1 MRELVGKH
9 MRARGQKSVR
19 VIRLLGAARGV
30 GSGLVTEVLQT
41 QVCVAGG
48 GPAGLVH
55 ALLLARAGVRVVVL
69 EKHSDFLRDF
79 RGDTVHPST
88 LRIMD
93 ELGLIDELLRLPH
106 TKVNR
111 VAFDTDGSIRTVGSF
126 DVLKRLGFAQ
136 PYIALMPQWDFL
148 DFLAE
153 KASAYP
159 EFTLM
164 RNAEVKDLIFEGGRV
179 VGARTPELE
188 VRADLVVG
196 ADGRKSAVR
205 AAAGLPIAA
214 AHSPMDVLW
223 FRLNWRPGDPQELYG
238 VARKGLMMAMIYRSD
253 YWQIAYLMP
262 KGSNPREGSLA
273 EFKER
278 LVAARPQLR
287 DHVADL
293 KSWDETSQLD
303 VRVDR
308 LKTWW
313 RTGLL
318 CIGDAAHAM
327 SPIGGVGINL
337 AVADAVAA
345 ANILRTPLREGRLR
359 DADLARVQRR
369 RELPTRVIQAVQ
381 VLAQDRIVAPN
392 LSGDLSPIPLPGFV
406 GRGPLQYIAPIL
418 FGRGLRPE
426 HLRTPD
432 VHAGHGAG

>member
-1 MRELVGKH
+1 M
-9 MRARGQKSVR
+9 A
-19 VIRLLGAARGV
+19 
-30 GSGLVTEVLQT
+30 EVLQT

-69 EKHSDFLRDF
+69 EKHNDFLRDF

-93 ELGLIDELLRLPH
+93 ELGLVDELLRLPH
-106 TKVNR
+106 TKVDR
-111 VAFDTDGSIRTVGSF
+111 IAFDTDGSIRTLGTF
-126 DVLKRLGFAQ
+126 GVLKRLGFPQ

-159 EFTLM
+159 EFTLI
-164 RNAEVKDLIFEGGRV
+164 RNAEVKDLVFDGDRV
-179 VGARTPELE
+179 VGVRTPELE

-205 AAAGLPIAA
+205 AAAGLEIAR

-238 VARKGLMMAMIYRSD
+238 IVRKGLLMAMIYRSD

-262 KGSNPREGSLA
+262 KGSTPRDGSLEA
-273 EFKER
+273 FKER
-278 LVAARPQLR
+278 IVSARPQLR
-287 DHVADL
+287 EHVGDL
-293 KSWDETSQLD
+293 RSWDETSQLD

-308 LKTWW
+308 LKKWW
-313 RTGLL
+313 RSGVL

-345 ANILRTPLREGRLR
+345 ANTLSAPLREGRLR
-359 DADLARVQRR
+359 DKDLAKVQRR
-369 RELPTRVIQAVQ
+369 RELPTRIIQAIQ
-381 VLAQDRIVAPN
+381 VLGQDRVIAPN
-392 LSGDLSPIPLPGFV
+392 LNGDLSPIPIPTIV
-406 GRGPLQYIAPIL
+406 GRGPLQFIPPIA

-426 HLRTPD
+426 HVRTPD
-432 VHAGHGAG
+432 VHTA

>member
-1 MRELVGKH
+1 M
-9 MRARGQKSVR
+9 A
-19 VIRLLGAARGV
+19 
-30 GSGLVTEVLQT
+30 EVLQT

-55 ALLLARAGVRVVVL
+55 ALLLARAGIRVVVL
-69 EKHSDFLRDF
+69 EKHNDFLRDF

-93 ELGLIDELLRLPH
+93 ELGLVDELLRLPH
-106 TKVNR
+106 TKVDR
-111 VAFDTDGSIRTVGSF
+111 VAFDTDGTIRTFGNF
-126 DVLKRLGFAQ
+126 GVLKRLGFKQ

-159 EFTLM
+159 EFTLI
-164 RNAEVKDLIFEGGRV
+164 RNAEVKDLIFDGDRV
-179 VGARTPELE
+179 IGARAPEVE

-205 AAAGLPIAA
+205 AAAGLRTAA

-238 VARKGLMMAMIYRSD
+238 VARRGLTMALIYRGD

-262 KGSNPREGSLA
+262 KGSDPRDGSLEA
-273 EFKER
+273 FKER
-278 LVAARPQLR
+278 IVAARPQLR
-287 DHVADL
+287 EHVDDL
-293 KSWDETSQLD
+293 RSWDQTSQLD

-308 LKTWW
+308 LERWW

-345 ANILRTPLREGRLR
+345 ANILCAPLRDGRLR
-359 DADLARVQRR
+359 DADLAKVQRR
-369 RELPTRVIQAVQ
+369 RELPTRVIQAIQ
-381 VLAQDRIVAPN
+381 VFAQDRVIAPN
-392 LSGDLSPIPLPGFV
+392 LNGGDLSPIPIPAIV
-406 GRGPLQYIAPIL
+406 GRGPLRSIPPIA
-418 FGRGLRPE
+418 FGRGLRP
-426 HLRTPD
+426 RTRPHPERAHRLTLFCGGVGGGVD
-432 VHAGHGAG
+432 IQIPGPPAAL

>member
-1 MRELVGKH
+1 
-9 MRARGQKSVR
+9 
-19 VIRLLGAARGV
+19 
-30 GSGLVTEVLQT
+30 
-41 QVCVAGG
+41 
-48 GPAGLVH
+48 
-55 ALLLARAGVRVVVL
+55 LLARAGIRVVVL
-69 EKHSDFLRDF
+69 EKHNDFLRDF

-93 ELGLIDELLRLPH
+93 ELGLVAELLRLPH
-106 TKVNR
+106 TKVDR
-111 VAFDTDGSIRTVGSF
+111 VAFDTDGTIRTFGNF
-126 DVLKRLGFAQ
+126 GVLKRLGFKQ

-159 EFTLM
+159 EFTLI
-164 RNAEVKDLIFEGGRV
+164 RNAEVKDLIFDGDRV
-179 VGARTPELE
+179 IGARTPEVE

-205 AAAGLPIAA
+205 AAAGLRTAA

-238 VARKGLMMAMIYRSD
+238 VARRGLTMALIYRGD

-262 KGSNPREGSLA
+262 KGSDPRDGSLEA
-273 EFKER
+273 FKER
-278 LVAARPQLR
+278 IVAARPQLR
-287 DHVADL
+287 EHVDDL
-293 KSWDETSQLD
+293 RSWDQTSQLD

-308 LKTWW
+308 LETWW

-345 ANILRTPLREGRLR
+345 ANILCAPLRDGRLR
-359 DADLARVQRR
+359 DADLAKVQRR
-369 RELPTRVIQAVQ
+369 RELPARVIQAIQ
-381 VLAQDRIVAPN
+381 VFAQDRVIAPN
-392 LSGDLSPIPLPGFV
+392 LNGGDLSPIPIPAIV
-406 GRGPLQYIAPIL
+406 GRGPLRSIPPIA

-426 HLRTPD
+426 HVRTPN
-432 VHAGHGAG
+432 VHTA

>member
-1 MRELVGKH
+1 M
-9 MRARGQKSVR
+9 A
-19 VIRLLGAARGV
+19 
-30 GSGLVTEVLQT
+30 EVLQT

-55 ALLLARAGVRVVVL
+55 ALLLARAGIRVVVL
-69 EKHSDFLRDF
+69 EKHNDFLRDF

-93 ELGLIDELLRLPH
+93 ELGLVDELLRLPH
-106 TKVNR
+106 TKVDR
-111 VAFDTDGSIRTVGSF
+111 VAFDTDGTIRTFGNF
-126 DVLKRLGFAQ
+126 GVLKRLGFKQ

-159 EFTLM
+159 EFTLI
-164 RNAEVKDLIFEGGRV
+164 RNAEVKDVIFDGDRV
-179 VGARTPELE
+179 IGARTPEVE

-205 AAAGLPIAA
+205 AAAGLRTAA

-238 VARKGLMMAMIYRSD
+238 VARRGLTMALIYRGD

-262 KGSNPREGSLA
+262 KGSDPRDGSLEA
-273 EFKER
+273 FKER
-278 LVAARPQLR
+278 IVAARPQLR
-287 DHVADL
+287 EHVDDL
-293 KSWDETSQLD
+293 RSWDQTSQLD

-308 LKTWW
+308 LERWW

-345 ANILRTPLREGRLR
+345 ANILCAPLRDGRLR
-359 DADLARVQRR
+359 DADLAKVQRR
-369 RELPTRVIQAVQ
+369 RELPARVIQAIQ
-381 VLAQDRIVAPN
+381 VFAQDRVIAPN
-392 LSGDLSPIPLPGFV
+392 LNGGDLSPIPIPAIV
-406 GRGPLQYIAPIL
+406 GRGPLRSIPPIA

-426 HLRTPD
+426 HVRTPN
-432 VHAGHGAG
+432 VHTA

>member
-1 MRELVGKH
+1 M
-9 MRARGQKSVR
+9 A
-19 VIRLLGAARGV
+19 
-30 GSGLVTEVLQT
+30 EVLQT

-55 ALLLARAGVRVVVL
+55 ALLLARAGIRVVVL
-69 EKHSDFLRDF
+69 EKHNDFLRDF

-93 ELGLIDELLRLPH
+93 ELGLVDELLRLPH
-106 TKVNR
+106 TKVDR
-111 VAFDTDGSIRTVGSF
+111 VAFDTDGTIRTFGNF
-126 DVLKRLGFAQ
+126 GVLKRLGFKQ

-159 EFTLM
+159 EFTLI
-164 RNAEVKDLIFEGGRV
+164 RNAEVKDLIFDGDRV
-179 VGARTPELE
+179 IGARTPEVE

-205 AAAGLPIAA
+205 AAAGLKTAA

-238 VARKGLMMAMIYRSD
+238 VARRGLTMALIYRGD

-262 KGSNPREGSLA
+262 KGSDPRDGSLEA
-273 EFKER
+273 FKER
-278 LVAARPQLR
+278 IVAARPQLR
-287 DHVADL
+287 EHVDDL
-293 KSWDETSQLD
+293 RSWDQTSQLD

-308 LKTWW
+308 LETWW

-345 ANILRTPLREGRLR
+345 ANILCAPLRDGRLR
-359 DADLARVQRR
+359 DADLAKVQRR
-369 RELPTRVIQAVQ
+369 RELPARVIQAIQ
-381 VLAQDRIVAPN
+381 VFAQDRVIAPN
-392 LSGDLSPIPLPGFV
+392 LNGGDLSPIPIPAIV
-406 GRGPLQYIAPIL
+406 GRGPLRSIPPIA

-426 HLRTPD
+426 HVRTPN
-432 VHAGHGAG
+432 VHTA

>member
-1 MRELVGKH
+1 M
-9 MRARGQKSVR
+9 A
-19 VIRLLGAARGV
+19 
-30 GSGLVTEVLQT
+30 EVLHT

-69 EKHSDFLRDF
+69 EKHNDFLRDF

-93 ELGLIDELLRLPH
+93 ELGLVDELLRLPH
-106 TKVNR
+106 TKVDR
-111 VAFDTDGSIRTVGSF
+111 VAFDTDGTIRTFGNF
-126 DVLKRLGFAQ
+126 GVLKRLGFKQ

-159 EFTLM
+159 EFTLI
-164 RNAEVKDLIFEGGRV
+164 RNAEVTDLIFGGDRV
-179 VGARTPELE
+179 IGARTPDLE

-205 AAAGLPIAA
+205 AAAGLKTAA

-223 FRLNWRPGDPQELYG
+223 FRLDWRPGDPRELYG
-238 VARKGLMMAMIYRSD
+238 VARRGFTMALIYRGD

-262 KGSNPREGSLA
+262 KGSDPRDGSLEA
-273 EFKER
+273 FKER
-278 LVAARPQLR
+278 IVAARPQLR
-287 DHVADL
+287 EHVGDL
-293 KSWDETSQLD
+293 RSWDQTSQLD

-308 LKTWW
+308 LETWW

-345 ANILRTPLREGRLR
+345 ANILCAPLRDGRLR
-359 DADLARVQRR
+359 DADLAKVQRR
-369 RELPTRVIQAVQ
+369 RELPARVIQAIQ
-381 VLAQDRIVAPN
+381 VFAQDRVIAPN
-392 LSGDLSPIPLPGFV
+392 LNGGDLSPIPIPAIV
-406 GRGPLQYIAPIL
+406 GRGPLRSIPPIA

-426 HLRTPD
+426 HVRTPN
-432 VHAGHGAG
+432 VHTA

>member
-1 MRELVGKH
+1 M
-9 MRARGQKSVR
+9 A
-19 VIRLLGAARGV
+19 
-30 GSGLVTEVLQT
+30 EVLQT

-55 ALLLARAGVRVVVL
+55 ALLLARAGIRVVVL
-69 EKHSDFLRDF
+69 EKHNDFLRDF

-93 ELGLIDELLRLPH
+93 ELGLVDELLRLPH
-106 TKVNR
+106 TKGDR
-111 VAFDTDGSIRTVGSF
+111 VAFDTDGTIRTFGNF
-126 DVLKRLGFAQ
+126 GVLKRLGFKQ

-159 EFTLM
+159 EFTLI
-164 RNAEVKDLIFEGGRV
+164 RNAEVKDLIFDGDRV
-179 VGARTPELE
+179 IGARTPEVE

-205 AAAGLPIAA
+205 AAAGLRTAA

-238 VARKGLMMAMIYRSD
+238 VARRGLTMALIYRGD

-262 KGSNPREGSLA
+262 KGSDPRDGSLEA
-273 EFKER
+273 FKER
-278 LVAARPQLR
+278 IVAARPQLR
-287 DHVADL
+287 EHVDDL
-293 KSWDETSQLD
+293 RSWDQTSQLD

-308 LKTWW
+308 LERWW

-345 ANILRTPLREGRLR
+345 ANILCAPLRDGRLR
-359 DADLARVQRR
+359 DADLAKVQRR
-369 RELPTRVIQAVQ
+369 RELPARVIQAIQ
-381 VLAQDRIVAPN
+381 VFAQDRVIAPN
-392 LSGDLSPIPLPGFV
+392 LNGGDLSPIPIPAIV
-406 GRGPLQYIAPIL
+406 GRGPLRSIPPIA

-426 HLRTPD
+426 HVRTPN
-432 VHAGHGAG
+432 VHTA

>member
-1 MRELVGKH
+1 M
-9 MRARGQKSVR
+9 A
-19 VIRLLGAARGV
+19 
-30 GSGLVTEVLQT
+30 EVLQT

-55 ALLLARAGVRVVVL
+55 ALLLARAGIRVVVL
-69 EKHSDFLRDF
+69 EKHNDFLRDF

-93 ELGLIDELLRLPH
+93 ELGLVAELLRLPH
-106 TKVNR
+106 TKVDR
-111 VAFDTDGSIRTVGSF
+111 VAFDTDGTIRTFGNF
-126 DVLKRLGFAQ
+126 GVLKRLGFKQ

-159 EFTLM
+159 EFTLI
-164 RNAEVKDLIFEGGRV
+164 RNAEVKDLIFDGDRV
-179 VGARTPELE
+179 IGARTPEVE

-205 AAAGLPIAA
+205 AAAGLRTAA

-238 VARKGLMMAMIYRSD
+238 VARRGLTMALIYRGD

-262 KGSNPREGSLA
+262 KGSDPRDGSLEA
-273 EFKER
+273 FKER
-278 LVAARPQLR
+278 IVAARPQLR
-287 DHVADL
+287 EHVDDL
-293 KSWDETSQLD
+293 RSWDQTSQLD

-308 LKTWW
+308 LETWW

-345 ANILRTPLREGRLR
+345 ANILCAPLRDGRLR
-359 DADLARVQRR
+359 DADLAKVQRR
-369 RELPTRVIQAVQ
+369 RELPARVIQAIQ
-381 VLAQDRIVAPN
+381 VFAQDRVIAPN
-392 LSGDLSPIPLPGFV
+392 LNGGDLSPIPIPAIV
-406 GRGPLQYIAPIL
+406 GRGPLRSIPPIA

-426 HLRTPD
+426 HVRTPN
-432 VHAGHGAG
+432 VHTA